1 MRVNKRTFA
10 AAIVVPKTLLTP
22 IDLPAVFG
30 RTARFEVDLGCG
42 DGSLLAA
49 LAEQAPQ
56 TNFLGIEHL
65 IGRVRGASRKIE
77 DRRLTNARILPEDIL
92 YSVQQLLPPASVD
105 VFHLMFPDPW
115 PKRRHYD
122 RRIVNE
128 SFLRAIERAL
138 KPGGELRIATDHG
151 AYFAAMQVEVRKA
164 RGLTLITDVRSAN
177 GAATTFEKH
186 FRTSGVAI
194 HRVVLRKV
202 SARK

>member
-10 AAIVVPKTLLTP
+10 PAIVVPETLLAP
-22 IDLPAVFG
+22 IDPLAVFG
-30 RTARFEVDLGCG
+30 RTAQFEVDLGCG

-49 LAEQAPQ
+49 LAAQNPD

-77 DRRLTNARILPEDIL
+77 DRCLTNARILLEDIL

-128 SFLRAIERAL
+128 SFLRAVARAL
-138 KPGGELRIATDHG
+138 KPGGELRIATDH
-151 AYFAAMQVEVRKA
+151 AEYFA
-164 RGLTLITDVRSAN
+164 
-177 GAATTFEKH
+177 
-186 FRTSGVAI
+186 
-194 HRVVLRKV
+194 
-202 SARK
+202 